1 MLSDSPRYE
10 PPRLRSE
17 PDPHDRSHAEQ
28 LWRAWSEHGDLAARN
43 RLILSYVGMVKHLAH
58 RKARELPAHYE
69 VEDLVSAGLE
79 ALIAAVDRYDPAKG
93 GFESYAW
100 TRVSGA
106 LIDEL
111 RRADWAPRS
120 LRRSAR
126 ELEKAEDELR
136 RRNGA
141 TATDGELSELLGV
154 PLLQIQE
161 IRADIHATAIGSL
174 DASLDAAEEHVAVV
188 DTIASERA
196 DAEPGRGLLVEER
209 RRAVRASIA
218 SLPPRHQQVLQMAY
232 VEQMKGDEIGKAIGV
247 TASRVSQLLK
257 DCHNKLRSTLNSP
270 DELLEAL

>member
-1 MLSDSPRYE
+1 MPGPKVRGRVRRRGSRSWRRSHLSIRGRRLTSSPRVGAPAGAASAADTTNRGGKPRAGEPIQDCPPMLSDSPRYE

-28 LWRAWSEHGDLAARN
+28 LWRAWSEHDDLAARN

-79 ALIAAVDRYDPAKG
+79 ALIAAVDRFDPAKG

-126 ELEKAEDELR
+126 ELEKAE
-136 RRNGA
+136 
-141 TATDGELSELLGV
+141 
-154 PLLQIQE
+154 
-161 IRADIHATAIGSL
+161 
-174 DASLDAAEEHVAVV
+174 
-188 DTIASERA
+188 
-196 DAEPGRGLLVEER
+196 
-209 RRAVRASIA
+209 
-218 SLPPRHQQVLQMAY
+218 
-232 VEQMKGDEIGKAIGV
+232 
-247 TASRVSQLLK
+247 
-257 DCHNKLRSTLNSP
+257 
-270 DELLEAL
+270 